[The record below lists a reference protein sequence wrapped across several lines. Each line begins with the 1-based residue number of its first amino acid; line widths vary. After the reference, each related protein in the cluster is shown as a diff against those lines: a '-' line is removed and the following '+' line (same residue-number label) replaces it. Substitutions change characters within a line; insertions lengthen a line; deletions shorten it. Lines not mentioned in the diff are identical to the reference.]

1 MRRTILLAVIIFAG
15 INILNGQ
22 PAPDYL
28 LKAKALAETGKPEE
42 ALAILSAEIQKGAGA
57 NALIMRA
64 EIFLAA
70 GNTGMAEKDYNAA
83 VSSLPGQS
91 NYGLARV
98 YAIRREA
105 AKSVKYLMES
115 LRYENSKNEK
125 DIMLEKAFT
134 AIENTPEWRQ
144 FWQNY
149 SFPEEDAR
157 LSEVEYYL
165 STGKVKEAQKISGEM
180 AGKYPESDKSLY
192 ARALVDFSLQK
203 YQDVLT
209 SLQSILK
216 KESRNSEYLYL
227 QAKAQMASGNA
238 AGASVTYTRL
248 IETGIVD
255 ATPYLRRAEC
265 YYKTGEFQKALTDI
279 NKYLDFYQSSKEAVR
294 MAGKVS
300 IALGDNIKAISYFTR
315 NVELNPWDA
324 SCYIDR
330 AGAYFS
336 ARSWSLASDDY
347 GMSLDL
353 DPGNADAWL
362 NKGIAVVNTGMTGD
376 ACYYFNRAFILG
388 NRQASSWINRY
399 CIK

>member
-1 MRRTILLAVIIFAG
+1 MRRKIVSVVIFFAVI
-15 INILNGQ
+15 NLLYGQ

-28 LKAKALAETGKPEE
+28 LRAKALTDTGKPEE
-42 ALAILSAEIQKGAGA
+42 ALAVLSSEIQKGAGA
-57 NALIMRA
+57 DALIMRA
-64 EIFLAA
+64 EIFFNA
-70 GNTGMAEKDYNAA
+70 GNTAMAEKDYSASL
-83 VSSLPGQS
+83 SSLPGQS

-98 YAIRREA
+98 YAIRREP
-105 AKSVKYLMES
+105 AKSIKYLIES
-115 LRYENSKNEK
+115 LRYENRKNERE
-125 DIMLEKAFT
+125 IMLEKAFT
-134 AIENTPEWRQ
+134 AIDNTPEWRQ

-165 STGKVKEAQKISGEM
+165 SSGKVTEAQKIAGEM
-180 AGKYPESDKSLY
+180 AGKSPGSTKSLY
-192 ARALVDFSLQK
+192 AKALVDFYLQK
-203 YQDVLT
+203 YQDVLS
-209 SLQSILK
+209 SLQPILK
-216 KESRNSEYLYL
+216 QESRNTEYLNL

-238 AGASVTYTRL
+238 AGASLTYTRI
-248 IETGIVD
+248 IETGIAD

-265 YYKTGEFQKALTDI
+265 YYKTGEYQKALTDI
-279 NKYLDFYQSSKEAVR
+279 NKYLDFYQSSKEAIK

-315 NVELNPWDA
+315 NIELYPLDA

-330 AGAYFS
+330 AGAYFT
-336 ARSWSLASDDY
+336 ARSWALASDDY

-353 DPGNADAWL
+353 DPGNAEAWL